1 MLSNNLNDI
10 RKLQSKAG
18 VPSVEVMKN
27 MLNTNFNDIG
37 KAPTKVIAGMNCK
50 KLKNGENLQVG
61 DIAYMYSRQLD
72 SFGIYEVFK
81 IIGPT
86 GPQALLAF
94 MKLIDNNRSTL
105 WKTTADRI
113 KPYVEEDHLFTYW
126 RPDPNDRM
134 RVKEE
139 GFASKG
145 YSRWTVMPRRYL
157 VA

>member
-1 MLSNNLNDI
+1 MAL
-10 RKLQSKAG
+10 AMG

-27 MLNTNFNDIG
+27 MLNANFNDIG
-37 KAPTKVIAGMNCK
+37 QAPTKVIAGMNCK

-72 SFGIYEVFK
+72 SFGIYEVFR
-81 IIGPT
+81 IIGPP

-94 MKLIDNNRSTL
+94 MQLIDNNRAEL
-105 WKTTADRI
+105 WKKTPDRI
-113 KPYVEEDHLFTYW
+113 QPYVKEDHLFTYW
-126 RPDPNDRM
+126 RPDPKDRK

-139 GFASKG
+139 GFKSKG
-145 YSRWTVMPRRYL
+145 YSRFSVIPRRQL